1 MEKILEIITSKI
13 EKSFDS
19 EKPKYAITL
28 EDIGEIA
35 KEISEHYYP
44 KEFVH
49 YLLTQ
54 TNYPLL
60 FAKISK
66 EKTEE
71 HFIYYQN
78 NHLKEFIEWRD
89 KNCKR
94 LQNGNWMQKYKH
106 KSKTSNELYEYW
118 SNLSEEEK

>member
-1 MEKILEIITSKI
+1 MDNPERILEILNDKLWIEGEENNIIGKI
-13 EKSFDS
+13 E
-19 EKPKYAITL
+19 A
-28 EDIGEIA
+28 A
-35 KEISEHYYP
+35 KKIHEHYYP

-71 HFIYYQN
+71 YFICWQDN
-78 NHLKEFIEWRD
+78 DLGEFIEWRD

-94 LQNGNWMQKYKH
+94 LQNGDWMQKYKH
-106 KSKTSNELYEYW
+106 KSKTSTELYKMWLTEIK
-118 SNLSEEEK
+118 NK